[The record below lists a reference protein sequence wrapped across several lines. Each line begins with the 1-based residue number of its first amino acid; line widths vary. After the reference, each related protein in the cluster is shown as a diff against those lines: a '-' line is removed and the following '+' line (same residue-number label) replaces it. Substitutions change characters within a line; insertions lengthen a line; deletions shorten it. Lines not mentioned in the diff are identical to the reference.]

1 MDRPKGLSRRAR
13 RAMPLIAAALT
24 AIAVAGV
31 IYLHPA
37 VLPAPAKPAA
47 KVTRPLLLSNQYSAT
62 YDFVTPSVGW
72 ALVVGRVT
80 GSANFSVYSTSD
92 AAKHWSRQ
100 LAASSATDGLSWIE
114 FFDRAHGVI
123 AFGSPSVLYRTGD
136 GGVHWEL
143 RQVPGNALSSISF
156 SDPLH
161 GWMISVSDPSSGFAN
176 HYFVTVDGGTS
187 WSERTLPSW
196 AVGINKGGAGEMQF
210 RRPAD
215 GWLGANG
222 DLPTVYSSID
232 GGASW
237 QPHALPVPPPS
248 VPAGKPLPPPGVNAV
263 NTTVVLLPQVGVMA
277 IVDDYLGRLA
287 YTSFDGG
294 STWRTLATPPG
305 ETTFTDFA
313 YQDAFHWW
321 AMRFGTL
328 WKTSDAG
335 QSWKQVS
342 QQTDDWDYRPQV
354 IDAKNAVA
362 LLVGSP
368 GNQVAGS
375 GLATTSDGG
384 LHWKQV
390 DAPQPG

>member
-24 AIAVAGV
+24 AIVVAGV
-31 IYLHPA
+31 IYVHPA
-37 VLPAPAKPAA
+37 VLSSPAKPAA
-47 KVTRPLLLSNQYSAT
+47 KASRPLLLSNQYSAT

-72 ALVVGRVT
+72 ALVLGRLA
-80 GSANFSVYSTSD
+80 GSSNLSVYSTSD
-92 AAKHWSRQ
+92 AAKHWSKQ
-100 LAASSATDGLSWIE
+100 LAASSTTDGLSWIE
-114 FFDRAHGVI
+114 FFDRVHGVI
-123 AFGSPSVLYRTGD
+123 ASGSPSVLYRTGD
-136 GGVHWEL
+136 AGVHWEL
-143 RQVPGNALSSISF
+143 LQVPGNALSSIMF

-161 GWMISVSDPSSGFAN
+161 GWMISVSDTSSGFA
-176 HYFVTVDGGTS
+176 HQYFATVDGGTS

-196 AVGINKGGAGEMQF
+196 AVGMNKGGGEEMQF

-215 GWLGANG
+215 GWLGASG
-222 DLPTVYSSID
+222 DLPIVYSSID

-237 QPHALPVPPPS
+237 QPHPLPIRPPS
-248 VPAGKPLPPPGVNAV
+248 LSAGKPFPPSGVNAV
-263 NTTVVLLPQVGVMA
+263 NTTVALLPQVGVLA

-294 STWRTLATPPG
+294 STWRALAPPPG

-342 QQTDDWDYRPQV
+342 QQTDDWDYRPLV
-354 IDAKNAVA
+354 IDAKNAFA

-375 GLATTSDGG
+375 GLAMTSDGG